1 MGERGGRERGHIPGR
16 GGEQGDPLMPL
27 LFTLGQHRALV
38 AVNAGLQE
46 GERLM
51 AFLDEVHVSTPPV
64 RTGDAHAAAGK
75 HMPPRQAS
83 VCTTGRPRSGI
94 PKVRNHVLMFWKD
107 ARQLQP
113 EAVVWRGNP
122 ELPVS
127 KQGLRVV
134 PVGHPSYILAQ
145 LEQNADE
152 HKEFLRRI
160 PVIQDVQSV
169 LRELIIG

>member
-1 MGERGGRERGHIPGR
+1 MGENVDIFQGE

-27 LFTLGQHRALV
+27 LFISLGQHRAHV
-38 AVNAGLQE
+38 AVNAELQE

-51 AFLDEVHVSTPPV
+51 AFLDDVYVCTLPD

-75 HMPPRQAS
+75 HMHSKA
-83 VCTTGRPRSGI
+83 GI
-94 PKVRNHVLMFWKD
+94 CLHHGKTKIWNSQGEKPKCVDALEKD

-127 KQGLRVV
+127 KQGLRVLGV
-134 PVGHPSYILAQ
+134 PVGHPSYIWRSW
-145 LEQNADE
+145 N
-152 HKEFLRRI
+152 RR
-160 PVIQDVQSV
+160 QTNTRSS
-169 LRELIIG
+169 